1 MNDFRST
8 EDIVKVE
15 RLENKELLHEY
26 FLLDLALVLI
36 DSIDQVPPFNSFL
49 FISVSYPCFLRLR
62 LPALPE
68 LFSTVLKE
76 MGALVVVGAV
86 GERRCPRSLRR
97 QGLNMGG

>member
-49 FISVSYPCFLRLR
+49 FISV
-62 LPALPE
+62 
-68 LFSTVLKE
+68 LF
-76 MGALVVVGAV
+76 
-86 GERRCPRSLRR
+86 
-97 QGLNMGG
+97 

>member
-36 DSIDQVPPFNSFL
+36 DSIDQVPPFN
-49 FISVSYPCFLRLR
+49 
-62 LPALPE
+62 
-68 LFSTVLKE
+68 
-76 MGALVVVGAV
+76 
-86 GERRCPRSLRR
+86 
-97 QGLNMGG
+97 